1 MERFKIITAATFI
14 ELVQALNA
22 LGRNSLFSIVVYF
35 GPADTS
41 GVMAVLDFSYQP
53 VITYEDILSRSQ
65 PETEIESDV
74 DEFDDETNIT
84 LSA

>member
-1 MERFKIITAATFI
+1 MERFKVVSALSYV

-22 LGRNSLFSIVVYF
+22 LGRNSLFSTVIYF
-35 GPADTS
+35 GPADAV

-53 VITYEDILSRSQ
+53 VITYEDIVARSQ
-65 PETEIESDV
+65 PQIESDV
-74 DEFDDETNIT
+74 DEFDDENDIT